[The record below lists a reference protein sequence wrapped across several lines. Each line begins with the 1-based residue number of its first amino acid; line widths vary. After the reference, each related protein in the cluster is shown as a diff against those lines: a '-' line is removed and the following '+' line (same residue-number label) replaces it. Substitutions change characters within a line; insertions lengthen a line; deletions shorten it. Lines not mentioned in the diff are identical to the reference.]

1 MLNYVQY
8 IPLDLVSMVIA
19 GWLHVHHPSPQG
31 VQGRYCHMIPLSPLV
46 LTPVMH
52 MSTKHMVLLHAYAIV
67 QWALS
72 MDVARWPHCQRFFL
86 ENFQRR
92 SRLIKRYCR
101 PHKCVRPGACSS
113 IWDYY
118 GRSCKS
124 AVWCIYCIAG
134 NFQGIQFS
142 QMITKLWNLNP
153 WNKLNCIVMGMSACT
168 CEN

>member
-72 MDVARWPHCQRFFL
+72 MDVARWPHYQRFFL

-101 PHKCVRPGACSS
+101 PHKCVRPGACFS

-118 GRSCKS
+118 GRSWKIMQVGCLMYILYSRK
-124 AVWCIYCIAG
+124 
-134 NFQGIQFS
+134 FS
-142 QMITKLWNLNP
+142 RDPVFADDHQTAKLKP
-153 WNKLNCIVMGMSACT
+153 MK
-168 CEN
+168 